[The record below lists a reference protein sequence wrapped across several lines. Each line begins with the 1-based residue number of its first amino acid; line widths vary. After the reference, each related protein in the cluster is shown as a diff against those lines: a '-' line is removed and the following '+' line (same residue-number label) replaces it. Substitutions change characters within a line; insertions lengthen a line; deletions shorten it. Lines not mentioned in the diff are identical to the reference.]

1 MVMDNKLL
9 KLLLDTK
16 ETLECCE
23 GYVNST
29 SRSPSML
36 EEVQVRVDAIKKYI
50 KEEYLKEN
58 TND

>member
-1 MVMDNKLL
+1 MDNQPMSNKLL
-9 KLLLDTK
+9 KLLLDIK

-36 EEVQVRVDAIKKYI
+36 EEVQVRVDSIKK
-50 KEEYLKEN
+50 YLKEN
-58 TND
+58 TNA

>member
-1 MVMDNKLL
+1 MTIDTKLQ
-9 KLLLDTK
+9 KLLLDVK

-36 EEVQVRVDAIKKYI
+36 EEVQVRVEQIKAYIKK
-50 KEEYLKEN
+50 EAE
-58 TND
+58 

>member
-1 MVMDNKLL
+1 MVMDNKLI

-36 EEVQVRVDAIKKYI
+36 EEVQVRVDAIKKY
-50 KEEYLKEN
+50 LKEN